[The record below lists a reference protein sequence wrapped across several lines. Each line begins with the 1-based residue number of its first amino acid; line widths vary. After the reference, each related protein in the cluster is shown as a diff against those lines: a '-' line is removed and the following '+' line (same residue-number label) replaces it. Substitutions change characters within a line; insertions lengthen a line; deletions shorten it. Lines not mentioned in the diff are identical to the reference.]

1 MSLNN
6 WKLSAISKLFL
17 AAWSILIDADG
28 DTSLI
33 ARWRNIII
41 ILKAVDFN
49 DRNLN
54 LREFPPF
61 LKLNDYDQSKRS
73 NFLLRLIPWRF
84 NKLRSFLV
92 YREATNFELRFIFP
106 IWKSE
111 RKFNLK
117 SSLLP
122 SKIFQIPI
130 LKSRGSVLLSN
141 ELKSSEI
148 NHCVFSD
155 LLFL

>member
-17 AAWSILIDADG
+17 AAGSILIDADG
-28 DTSLI
+28 DTSLV

-41 ILKAVDFN
+41 ILKVVDFN

-61 LKLNDYDQSKRS
+61 LKLNDYDQSNRP
-73 NFLLRLIPWRF
+73 NFLLRLSPWRF

-92 YREATNFELRFIFP
+92 YREVTNFELRFILS

-111 RKFNLK
+111 RKFHLK
-117 SSLLP
+117 SSLFP

-130 LKSRGSVLLSN
+130 PQISR
-141 ELKSSEI
+141 
-148 NHCVFSD
+148 
-155 LLFL
+155 